1 MKLTKTEISQI
12 GSIMGNYRSIHES
25 LNFYEKNLGL
35 MENGTISKN
44 MNEISSLS
52 IKIKESISKLQKERA
67 KEKDFFSSLEEKYG
81 PGQFDVET
89 FEYKITK

>member
-12 GSIMGNYRSIHES
+12 GSIMDNYRSIHES

-35 MENGTISKN
+35 MENGTMKKSKE
-44 MNEISSLS
+44 EISSLS
-52 IKIKESISKLQKERA
+52 VKIKESISKLQQERA
-67 KEKDFFSSLEEKYG
+67 KEKDFFGFLEQKYG

-89 FEYKITK
+89 FEYKTTK